1 MKERNN
7 QLMKKLDKYIGC
19 PLLFSLGAVRKKAKW
34 HSFPENPSVLL
45 LKTAAMGDTI
55 LMDAVIREIRAAYPD
70 SRITFVCSGSN
81 FGMARALSGIDEII
95 NFEMKRPLASLQK
108 VRHSGRYDLL
118 LDFAPWA
125 RINGVISWYAR
136 ADYKVGFRRRGM
148 HRHYIYDCAV
158 DHLDTVHEL
167 ENYRNILRAA
177 HIPVTGLVPEF
188 QPERSSPIH
197 GEYAVF
203 HLYPAGSSVM
213 LRQWDKAKWIEL
225 GKRICQTYDFKILLS
240 GGNEDEADAAS
251 VVNAMKKLG
260 VDAESIAGKYNLK
273 EMEAVLSQAKL
284 LVSVN
289 TGIMHMGAAVGAP
302 LVALHGA
309 TSVTRWGPLS
319 NKAANVWTHEPCQPC
334 ISLGFES
341 KCTNPLCMQHIS
353 VGIVMNAV
361 EEVLHGKYTAA
372 D

>member
-70 SRITFVCSGSN
+70 SKITFVCSGSN
-81 FGMARALSGIDEII
+81 LGMAKALSGIDEII
-95 NFEMKRPLASLQK
+95 NFEMKRPLLSLQN
-108 VRHSGRYDLL
+108 VRNSGKYDLL

-125 RINGVISWYAR
+125 RINGIISWYAR
-136 ADYKVGFRRRGM
+136 ADYKIGFRRRNM
-148 HRHYIYDCAV
+148 YRHYIYDFAV
-158 DHLDTVHEL
+158 EHLDTVHEL

-177 HIPVTGLVPEF
+177 HIPVKGLIPEF
-188 QPERSSPIH
+188 HSRMNSPIQ
-197 GEYAVF
+197 GDYVVF

-225 GKRICQTYDFKILLS
+225 GRRIFQQYGFKILLS
-240 GGNEDEADAAS
+240 GGREDVSDAS
-251 VVNAMKKLG
+251 FVVRAMKGLG

-273 EMEAVLSQAKL
+273 EMESVLAHARV

-289 TGIMHMGAAVGAP
+289 TGIMHMGAAVGVP
-302 LVALHGA
+302 LIALHGA
-309 TSVTRWGPLS
+309 TSVLRWGPLS
-319 NKAANVWTHEPCQPC
+319 DHAKNIWTHESCQPC

-341 KCTNPLCMQHIS
+341 KCTNPICMQHIS
-353 VGIVMNAV
+353 VGLVMSSIKDIIGRT
-361 EEVLHGKYTAA
+361 LR
-372 D
+372 